1 MVASDFTAGEWLRKR
16 FPVRYGSR
24 VASPDRLSLQRVAT
38 PEIGDSMTARP
49 DELGP
54 SATALLGDGA
64 YPESQVSYEGAT
76 YWLERSVDG
85 VKRLVAVADDES
97 AFRGF
102 TGNAERVHG
111 KVRFVAETTS
121 ENALALRSALP
132 WLKPSRFGLHTSAGF
147 GDRLGLATPG
157 HARALK
163 WVGAAINPVFA
174 QQSIR
179 EMGRCHRTPRNVL
192 DDATWGAFQAGWTE
206 PVGGDADH
214 LEQLEDVDDTV
225 AAGFVFYTL
234 DPKAEVDPQAEH
246 AGPEAIQQKVAALD
260 WAGLESDLSTFTKSY
275 VGRRIDLEHEVIEL
289 DEQSVL
295 RAMAKY
301 GPSLAHA
308 MAMYRRL
315 MEKGIDCE
323 VEFAVDETDYPTTP
337 AEHVVV
343 VSELQRLGMD
353 FISFA
358 PRFVGRFEKGVEYI
372 GDIDELQRDFE
383 IHAQIARAL
392 GPYKLSL
399 HSGSDKFSTYPV
411 IAEATKGLVHLK
423 TAGTSWAEALRVIA
437 HNDPDLMREV
447 LALAL
452 DSFEVNRKS
461 YHLSCDPTRI
471 PTDPTDAE
479 VAQLMDRVDSRQ
491 VLHVGYGAILDE
503 FGTRLYQVWND
514 NEEEHYRII
523 ADHFVKH
530 LTPFAPYVQ

>member
-1 MVASDFTAGEWLRKR
+1 
-16 FPVRYGSR
+16 
-24 VASPDRLSLQRVAT
+24 
-38 PEIGDSMTARP
+38 MTARP
-49 DELGP
+49 DELSP
-54 SATALLGDGA
+54 SAAALLGDRA
-64 YPESQVSYEGAT
+64 YPESQVSYGGAT
-76 YWLERSVDG
+76 YWLERSEGG
-85 VKRLVAVADDES
+85 VKRLVALADDES
-97 AFRGF
+97 AFRSFAGVVEP
-102 TGNAERVHG
+102 TDG
-111 KVRFVAETTS
+111 KVRLVAKTS
-121 ENALALRSALP
+121 PENALALRSALP

-157 HARALK
+157 HVRALK
-163 WVGAAINPVFA
+163 AVGAAINPVFA

-192 DDATWGAFQAGWTE
+192 DDATWGAFQAGWTK

-214 LEQLEDVDDTV
+214 LEELDDIDDTV

-234 DPKAEVDPQAEH
+234 DPKAEVDPGAEH
-246 AGPEAIQQKVAALD
+246 ADAAAIQQKVAALD
-260 WAGLESDLSTFTKSY
+260 WSGLESDLATFSKRY
-275 VGRRIDLEHEVIEL
+275 VGQRIDLEHEPIVL
-289 DEQSVL
+289 DDESVL

-323 VEFAVDETDYPTTP
+323 VEFAVDETDYPTKP
-337 AEHVVV
+337 AEHIVV
-343 VSELQRLGMD
+343 VSELQRLGME
-353 FISFA
+353 FVSFA

-372 GDIDELQRDFE
+372 GDIEELKRDFE

-399 HSGSDKFSTYPV
+399 HSGSDKYSTYPL

-447 LALAL
+447 LVLAL
-452 DSFEVNRKS
+452 DSFEANRKS
-461 YHLSCDPTRI
+461 YHLSCDPAKI
-471 PTDPTDAE
+471 PTDPTDDE
-479 VAQLMDRVDSRQ
+479 VARLMDVVDSRQ
-491 VLHVGYGAILDE
+491 VLHVGYGAILKE
-503 FGTRLYQVWND
+503 FGPRLYQVWNA
-514 NEEEHYRII
+514 NEEEHYQII

-530 LTPFAPYVQ
+530 LAPFVPYAR

>member
-1 MVASDFTAGEWLRKR
+1 
-16 FPVRYGSR
+16 
-24 VASPDRLSLQRVAT
+24 
-38 PEIGDSMTARP
+38 MTTRP
-49 DELGP
+49 DELDP
-54 SATALLGDGA
+54 SAATLLNDGA

-76 YWLERSVDG
+76 YWLERSADG
-85 VKRLVAVADDES
+85 AKRLVAVADDES

-102 TGNAERVHG
+102 AGTTERTNG
-111 KVRFVAETTS
+111 QVRLAADTTP
-121 ENALALRSALP
+121 ENAQALRSALP
-132 WLKPSRFGLHTSAGF
+132 WLTPSRFGLHTSVGF

-157 HARALK
+157 HVRALK
-163 WVGAAINPVFA
+163 TVGGPINPVFA

-192 DDATWGAFQAGWTE
+192 DDATWGAFQAGWTT

-214 LEQLEDVDDTV
+214 LEQLEDIDDTV

-234 DPKAEVDPQAEH
+234 DPKAEVDPEAEH
-246 AGPEAIQQKVAALD
+246 AEAAVIQQKVETLD
-260 WAGLESDLSTFTKSY
+260 WPSLDSDLATFRKSY
-275 VGRRIDLEHEVIEL
+275 VGHRIDLEHEAIEL
-289 DEQSVL
+289 DEESVV

-315 MEKGIDCE
+315 REKGIDCE
-323 VEFAVDETDYPTTP
+323 VEFAVDETDYPTKP

-353 FISFA
+353 FVSFA

-372 GDIDELQRDFE
+372 GDLDELQRDFE
-383 IHAQIARAL
+383 IHAEIARAL

-399 HSGSDKFSTYPV
+399 HSGSDKYSTYPL
-411 IAEATKGLVHLK
+411 IAEATKGVVHLK

-452 DSFEVNRKS
+452 DSFEANRKS
-461 YHLSCDPTRI
+461 YHLSCDPTKI
-471 PTDPTDAE
+471 PTDPTDDQ

-491 VLHVGYGAILDE
+491 VLHVGYGAILEE
-503 FGTRLYQVWND
+503 FGPRMYQVWND

-530 LTPFAPYVQ
+530 LTPFASYAR

>member
-1 MVASDFTAGEWLRKR
+1 
-16 FPVRYGSR
+16 
-24 VASPDRLSLQRVAT
+24 
-38 PEIGDSMTARP
+38 MTTRP
-49 DELGP
+49 DELDP
-54 SATALLGDGA
+54 SDATLLNDGA
-64 YPESQVSYEGAT
+64 YPESQVSYQGAT

-85 VKRLVAVADDES
+85 AKRLVAVADDES

-102 TGNAERVHG
+102 AGTTERSNG
-111 KVRFVAETTS
+111 QVRLVADTTP
-121 ENALALRSALP
+121 ENAQALRSALP
-132 WLKPSRFGLHTSAGF
+132 WLTPSRFGLHTSVGF

-157 HARALK
+157 HVRALK
-163 WVGAAINPVFA
+163 AVGGPINPVFA

-192 DDATWGAFQAGWTE
+192 DDATWGAFQAGWTT

-214 LEQLEDVDDTV
+214 LEQLEDIDDTV

-234 DPKAEVDPQAEH
+234 DPKAEVDPEAEH
-246 AGPEAIQQKVAALD
+246 ADAAVIQQKVEALD
-260 WAGLESDLSTFTKSY
+260 WPSLDSDLATFRKSY
-275 VGRRIDLEHEVIEL
+275 VGHRIDLEHEAIEL
-289 DEQSVL
+289 DEESVV

-323 VEFAVDETDYPTTP
+323 VEFAVDETDYPTKP

-353 FISFA
+353 FVSFA

-372 GDIDELQRDFE
+372 GDLDQLQRDFE
-383 IHAQIARAL
+383 IHAEIARAL

-399 HSGSDKFSTYPV
+399 HSGSDKYSTYPL
-411 IAEATKGLVHLK
+411 IAEATNGVVHLK

-452 DSFEVNRKS
+452 DSFEANRKS
-461 YHLSCDPTRI
+461 YHLSCDPAKI
-471 PTDPTDAE
+471 PTDPTDDQ

-491 VLHVGYGAILDE
+491 VLHVGYGAILEE
-503 FGTRLYQVWND
+503 FGPRMYQVWND

-530 LTPFAPYVQ
+530 LTPFASYAR

>member
-1 MVASDFTAGEWLRKR
+1 VPTAEKGE
-16 FPVRYGSR
+16 
-24 VASPDRLSLQRVAT
+24 
-38 PEIGDSMTARP
+38 SMAARP

-54 SATALLGDGA
+54 SAIALLRDGA
-64 YPESQVSYEGAT
+64 YPESQVSYQGAT
-76 YWLERSVDG
+76 YWLERSIDG

-97 AFRGF
+97 AFRSFAG
-102 TGNAERVHG
+102 TVQRIDDT
-111 KVRFVAETTS
+111 VRLHAETTP

-132 WLKPSRFGLHTSAGF
+132 WLRPSGFGLHTSAGF

-157 HARALK
+157 HVRALK
-163 WVGAAINPVFA
+163 AVGAAINPVFA

-214 LEQLEDVDDTV
+214 LEELDDIDNTV

-234 DPKAEVDPQAEH
+234 DPKAEVDPEAEH
-246 AGPEAIQQKVAALD
+246 ADSAAIQQKVKALD
-260 WAGLESDLSTFTKSY
+260 WAGLESDLGTFAKRY
-275 VGRRIDLEHEVIEL
+275 VGQRFDLEREAIEL
-289 DEQSVL
+289 DEESVF

-323 VEFAVDETDYPTTP
+323 VEFAVDETDYPTKP

-353 FISFA
+353 FLSFA

-372 GDIDELQRDFE
+372 GDIDQLQRDFE
-383 IHAQIARAL
+383 IHAEIAQAL

-399 HSGSDKFSTYPV
+399 HSGSDKYPTYPL

-452 DSFEVNRKS
+452 DSFEANRKS
-461 YHLSCDPTRI
+461 YHLSCDPRRI
-471 PTDPTDAE
+471 PTDPTDDE
-479 VAQLMDRVDSRQ
+479 VAELMDRVDSRQ
-491 VLHVGYGAILDE
+491 VLHVGYGAILEE
-503 FGTRLYQVWND
+503 FGPRLYQVWND

-530 LTPFAPYVQ
+530 LTPFAPYAR

>member
-1 MVASDFTAGEWLRKR
+1 
-16 FPVRYGSR
+16 
-24 VASPDRLSLQRVAT
+24 
-38 PEIGDSMTARP
+38 MTARP
-49 DELGP
+49 DELDP
-54 SATALLGDGA
+54 TAATLLNDGA
-64 YPESQVSYEGAT
+64 YPESQVSYSGVT
-76 YWLERSVDG
+76 YWLERSTG
-85 VKRLVAVADDES
+85 GAKRLVALADDES

-102 TGNAERVHG
+102 AGTMERTNG
-111 KVRFVAETTS
+111 QVRLVAETTP
-121 ENALALRSALP
+121 ENAMALRSALP
-132 WLKPSRFGLHTSAGF
+132 WLTPSRFGLHTSVGF

-157 HARALK
+157 HVQALQT
-163 WVGAAINPVFA
+163 VGGAINPVFA

-192 DDATWGAFQAGWTE
+192 DDATWGAFQAGWTK

-214 LEQLEDVDDTV
+214 LEQLDDIDDTV

-234 DPKAEVDPQAEH
+234 DPKAEVDPEAEH
-246 AGPEAIQQKVAALD
+246 ADAAVIQQKVEALD
-260 WAGLESDLSTFTKSY
+260 WASLDSDLATFTKSY
-275 VGRRIDLEHEVIEL
+275 VGHRIDLEQEAIKL
-289 DEQSVL
+289 DEESVV

-315 MEKGIDCE
+315 MEKGIECE
-323 VEFAVDETDYPTTP
+323 VEFAVDETDYPTKP

-343 VSELQRLGMD
+343 VRELQRLGME

-372 GDIDELQRDFE
+372 GDLDELQRDFE
-383 IHAQIARAL
+383 IHAEIARAL

-399 HSGSDKFSTYPV
+399 HSGSDKYSTYPL
-411 IAEATKGLVHLK
+411 IAEATEGVVHLK

-452 DSFEVNRKS
+452 DSFEANRKS
-461 YHLSCDPTRI
+461 YHLSCDPTKI
-471 PTDPTDAE
+471 PPDPTDDQ

-491 VLHVGYGAILDE
+491 VLHVGYGAILEE
-503 FGTRLYQVWND
+503 FGPRMYQVWND
-514 NEEEHYRII
+514 NEEEHYGII

-530 LTPFAPYVQ
+530 LTPFAAYAQ

>member
-1 MVASDFTAGEWLRKR
+1 
-16 FPVRYGSR
+16 
-24 VASPDRLSLQRVAT
+24 
-38 PEIGDSMTARP
+38 MTARP

-64 YPESQVSYEGAT
+64 YPESQVSYEGT
-76 YWLERSVDG
+76 IYWLERSVDG
-85 VKRLVAVADDES
+85 VKRLVAVAYDAS

-102 TGNAERVHG
+102 AGTAERVDG
-111 KVRFVAETTS
+111 KVRFVAETTP

-157 HARALK
+157 HARALNT
-163 WVGAAINPVFA
+163 VGAEINPVFA

-192 DDATWGAFQAGWTE
+192 DDATWGAFQAGWTK

-214 LEQLEDVDDTV
+214 LEQLEDIDDTV

-234 DPKAEVDPQAEH
+234 DPKAEVDPEAEH
-246 AGPEAIQQKVAALD
+246 ADPQTIQQKVAALD
-260 WAGLESDLSTFTKSY
+260 WTGLESDLATFTKSY
-275 VGRRIDLEHEVIEL
+275 VGRRVDLEHEAIEL

-343 VSELQRLGMD
+343 VSELQRLGMA

-372 GDIDELQRDFE
+372 GDINELQRDFK

-399 HSGSDKFSTYPV
+399 HSGSDKFSTYPL

-437 HNDPDLMREV
+437 NNDPDLMREV

-471 PTDPTDAE
+471 PTDPTDDE

-503 FGTRLYQVWND
+503 FGTRMYQVWND

-530 LTPFAPYVQ
+530 LTPFASYAH

>member
-1 MVASDFTAGEWLRKR
+1 
-16 FPVRYGSR
+16 
-24 VASPDRLSLQRVAT
+24 
-38 PEIGDSMTARP
+38 MTTRP
-49 DELGP
+49 DELDP
-54 SATALLGDGA
+54 SAATLLNNGA

-76 YWLERSVDG
+76 CWLERSADG
-85 VKRLVAVADDES
+85 AKRLVAVADDES

-102 TGNAERVHG
+102 AGTTERTNG
-111 KVRFVAETTS
+111 QGRLVADTTP
-121 ENALALRSALP
+121 ENAQALRSALP
-132 WLKPSRFGLHTSAGF
+132 WLTPSRFGLHTSVGF

-157 HARALK
+157 HVRALK
-163 WVGAAINPVFA
+163 TVGGPINPVFA

-192 DDATWGAFQAGWTE
+192 DDATWGAFQAGWTT

-214 LEQLEDVDDTV
+214 LEQLEDIDDTV

-234 DPKAEVDPQAEH
+234 DPKAEVDPEAEH
-246 AGPEAIQQKVAALD
+246 ADAAVIQQKVEALD
-260 WAGLESDLSTFTKSY
+260 WPSLDSDLATFRKSY
-275 VGRRIDLEHEVIEL
+275 VGHRIDLEHEAIEL
-289 DEQSVL
+289 DEESVV

-315 MEKGIDCE
+315 KEKGIDCE
-323 VEFAVDETDYPTTP
+323 VEFAVDETDYPTKP

-353 FISFA
+353 FVSFA

-372 GDIDELQRDFE
+372 GDLDELQRDFE
-383 IHAQIARAL
+383 IHAEIARAL

-399 HSGSDKFSTYPV
+399 HSGSDKYSTYPL
-411 IAEATKGLVHLK
+411 IAEATKGVVHLK

-452 DSFEVNRKS
+452 DSFEANRKS
-461 YHLSCDPTRI
+461 YHLSCDPTKI
-471 PTDPTDAE
+471 PPDPTDDQ
-479 VAQLMDRVDSRQ
+479 VAQLMDRIDSRQ
-491 VLHVGYGAILDE
+491 VLHVGYGAILEE
-503 FGTRLYQVWND
+503 FGPRMYQVWND

-530 LTPFAPYVQ
+530 VQPFARYAQ

>member
-1 MVASDFTAGEWLRKR
+1 
-16 FPVRYGSR
+16 
-24 VASPDRLSLQRVAT
+24 
-38 PEIGDSMTARP
+38 MTTRP
-49 DELGP
+49 DELDP
-54 SATALLGDGA
+54 SAATLLNDGA

-76 YWLERSVDG
+76 YWLERSADG
-85 VKRLVAVADDES
+85 AKRLVVVADDES

-102 TGNAERVHG
+102 AGTTERTNG
-111 KVRFVAETTS
+111 QVRLVADTTP
-121 ENALALRSALP
+121 ENAQALRSALP
-132 WLKPSRFGLHTSAGF
+132 WLTPSRFGLHTSVGF

-157 HARALK
+157 HVRALK
-163 WVGAAINPVFA
+163 TVGGPINPVFA

-192 DDATWGAFQAGWTE
+192 DDATWGAFQAGWTT

-214 LEQLEDVDDTV
+214 LEQLEDIDDTV

-234 DPKAEVDPQAEH
+234 DPKAEVDPEAEH
-246 AGPEAIQQKVAALD
+246 ADAAVIQQKVETLD
-260 WAGLESDLSTFTKSY
+260 WPSLDSDLATFRKSY
-275 VGRRIDLEHEVIEL
+275 VAHRIDLEHEAIEL
-289 DEQSVL
+289 DEESVV

-315 MEKGIDCE
+315 REKGIDCE
-323 VEFAVDETDYPTTP
+323 VEFAVDETDYPTKP

-353 FISFA
+353 FVSFA

-372 GDIDELQRDFE
+372 GDLDQLQRDFE
-383 IHAQIARAL
+383 IHADIARAL

-399 HSGSDKFSTYPV
+399 HSGSDKYSTYPL
-411 IAEATKGLVHLK
+411 IAEATKGVVHLK

-452 DSFEVNRKS
+452 DSFEANRKS
-461 YHLSCDPTRI
+461 YHLSCDPTKI
-471 PTDPTDAE
+471 PTDPTDDQ

-491 VLHVGYGAILDE
+491 VLHVGYGAILED
-503 FGTRLYQVWND
+503 FGPRMYQVWND

-530 LTPFAPYVQ
+530 LTPFASYAR

>member
-1 MVASDFTAGEWLRKR
+1 MSAR
-16 FPVRYGSR
+16 
-24 VASPDRLSLQRVAT
+24 PDE
-38 PEIGDSMTARP
+38 PGP

-54 SATALLGDGA
+54 SATALLGDRA
-64 YPESQVSYEGAT
+64 YRESQVSYGGAT
-76 YWLERSVDG
+76 YWMERSVDG
-85 VKRLVAVADDES
+85 VKRLVAVADDEF

-102 TGNAERVHG
+102 AGTAERIDG
-111 KVRFVAETTS
+111 GVRFVAETTP

-132 WLKPSRFGLHTSAGF
+132 WLTPAPFGLHTSAGF

-157 HARALK
+157 HVRALK
-163 WVGAAINPVFA
+163 GVGAAINPVFA

-179 EMGRCHRTPRNVL
+179 EMGRCHRTPRDVL

-214 LEQLEDVDDTV
+214 LEQLEDIDDTA

-234 DPKAEVDPQAEH
+234 DPKAEVDPEAER
-246 AGPEAIQQKVAALD
+246 ADTATIQQKVEALD
-260 WAGLESDLSTFTKSY
+260 WAGLESDLATFTKRY
-275 VGRRIDLEHEVIEL
+275 VGQRIDLEHEAIEL
-289 DEQSVL
+289 DEESVI

-323 VEFAVDETDYPTTP
+323 VEFAVDETDYPTKP

-343 VSELQRLGMD
+343 VSELQRLGMG
-353 FISFA
+353 FVSFA

-372 GDIDELQRDFE
+372 GDIRELQRDFE
-383 IHAQIARAL
+383 IHAEIARAL

-399 HSGSDKFSTYPV
+399 HSGSDKYSTYPL
-411 IAEATKGLVHLK
+411 IAEATQGVVHLK

-437 HNDPDLMREV
+437 NNDPDLMREV
-447 LALAL
+447 LRLAL
-452 DSFEVNRKS
+452 DSFEANRKS
-461 YHLSCDPTRI
+461 YHLSCDPTKI
-471 PTDPTDAE
+471 PTDPTDDE
-479 VAQLMDRVDSRQ
+479 VAQLMDVIDSRQ
-491 VLHVGYGAILDE
+491 VLHVGYGAILEE
-503 FGTRLYQVWND
+503 FRPRLYQVWND

-530 LTPFAPYVQ
+530 LAPFATYAR

>member
-1 MVASDFTAGEWLRKR
+1 MSV
-16 FPVRYGSR
+16 
-24 VASPDRLSLQRVAT
+24 Q
-38 PEIGDSMTARP
+38 P

-54 SATALLGDGA
+54 SATALLGDRG
-64 YPESQVSYEGAT
+64 YPESQVSHGGGT

-97 AFRGF
+97 TFRGF
-102 TGNAERVHG
+102 TGTTESSDG
-111 KVRFVAETTS
+111 EVRLVAETTA

-157 HARALK
+157 HVRALK
-163 WVGAAINPVFA
+163 EVGAAIKPVFA

-179 EMGRCHRTPRNVL
+179 EMGRCRRTPRNVL
-192 DDATWGAFQAGWTE
+192 DDATWGAFQAGWTK

-214 LEQLEDVDDTV
+214 LEQLEDIDETV

-234 DPKAEVDPQAEH
+234 DPKAEVDPEAEH
-246 AGPEAIQQKVAALD
+246 ADSAAIRQKVAALD
-260 WAGLESDLSTFTKSY
+260 WAGLESDLATFTKTY
-275 VGRRIDLEHEVIEL
+275 AGQRIDLEHQAVEL
-289 DEQSVL
+289 DEESVL

-323 VEFAVDETDYPTTP
+323 VEFAVDETDYPTKP

-343 VSELQRLGMD
+343 VSELQRLGME
-353 FISFA
+353 FVSFA

-372 GDIDELQRDFE
+372 GDIEELQRDFE
-383 IHAQIARAL
+383 IHAELARAL

-399 HSGSDKFSTYPV
+399 HSGSDKYSTYPL

-437 HNDPDLMREV
+437 NNDPDLMREV
-447 LALAL
+447 LTLAL
-452 DSFEVNRKS
+452 DSFEANRKS

-471 PTDPTDAE
+471 PTDPTDDE

-491 VLHVGYGAILDE
+491 VLHVGYGAILEE
-503 FGTRLYQVWND
+503 FGIRMYQVWSD

-523 ADHFVKH
+523 SDHFVKH
-530 LTPFAPYVQ
+530 LAPFAPYAQ

>member
-1 MVASDFTAGEWLRKR
+1 
-16 FPVRYGSR
+16 
-24 VASPDRLSLQRVAT
+24 
-38 PEIGDSMTARP
+38 MTTRP
-49 DELGP
+49 DELDP
-54 SATALLGDGA
+54 SAATLLNDGA

-76 YWLERSVDG
+76 YWLERSADG
-85 VKRLVAVADDES
+85 AKRLVAVADDES

-102 TGNAERVHG
+102 AGTTERTNG
-111 KVRFVAETTS
+111 QVRLAADTTP
-121 ENALALRSALP
+121 ENAQALRSALP
-132 WLKPSRFGLHTSAGF
+132 WLTPSRFGLHTSVGF

-157 HARALK
+157 HVRALK
-163 WVGAAINPVFA
+163 TVGGPINPVFA

-192 DDATWGAFQAGWTE
+192 DDATWGAFQAGWTT

-214 LEQLEDVDDTV
+214 LEQLEDIDDTV

-234 DPKAEVDPQAEH
+234 DPKAEVDPEAEH
-246 AGPEAIQQKVAALD
+246 AEAGVIQQKVETLD
-260 WAGLESDLSTFTKSY
+260 WPSLDSDLATFRKSY
-275 VGRRIDLEHEVIEL
+275 VGHRIDLEREAIEL
-289 DEQSVL
+289 DEESVV

-315 MEKGIDCE
+315 REKGVDCE
-323 VEFAVDETDYPTTP
+323 VEFAVDETDYPTKP

-353 FISFA
+353 FVSFA
-358 PRFVGRFEKGVEYI
+358 PRFVGRFEIGVEYI
-372 GDIDELQRDFE
+372 GDLDELQRDFE
-383 IHAQIARAL
+383 IHAEIARAL

-399 HSGSDKFSTYPV
+399 HSGSDKYSTYPL
-411 IAEATKGLVHLK
+411 IAEATKGVVHLK

-452 DSFEVNRKS
+452 DSFEANRKS
-461 YHLSCDPTRI
+461 YHLSCDPTKI
-471 PTDPTDAE
+471 PTDPTDDQ

-491 VLHVGYGAILDE
+491 VLHVGYGAILEE
-503 FGTRLYQVWND
+503 FGPRMYQVWND

-530 LTPFAPYVQ
+530 LTPFAPYAR

>member
-1 MVASDFTAGEWLRKR
+1 MSV
-16 FPVRYGSR
+16 
-24 VASPDRLSLQRVAT
+24 Q
-38 PEIGDSMTARP
+38 P

-54 SATALLGDGA
+54 SATALLGDRG
-64 YPESQVSYEGAT
+64 YPESQVSHGGGT

-102 TGNAERVHG
+102 TGTTESSDG
-111 KVRFVAETTS
+111 EVRLVAETTA

-157 HARALK
+157 HVRALK
-163 WVGAAINPVFA
+163 EVGAAINPVFA
-174 QQSIR
+174 QQSIM
-179 EMGRCHRTPRNVL
+179 EMGRCRRTPRNVL
-192 DDATWGAFQAGWTE
+192 DDATWGAFQAGWTK

-214 LEQLEDVDDTV
+214 LEQLEDIDETV

-234 DPKAEVDPQAEH
+234 DPKAEVDPEAEH
-246 AGPEAIQQKVAALD
+246 ADSAAIRQKVAALD
-260 WAGLESDLSTFTKSY
+260 WAGLESDLATFTKTY
-275 VGRRIDLEHEVIEL
+275 AGQRIDLEHQAVEL
-289 DEQSVL
+289 DEESVL

-323 VEFAVDETDYPTTP
+323 VEFAVDETDYPTKP

-343 VSELQRLGMD
+343 VSELQRLGME
-353 FISFA
+353 FVSFA

-372 GDIDELQRDFE
+372 GDIEELQRDFE
-383 IHAQIARAL
+383 IHAELARAL

-399 HSGSDKFSTYPV
+399 HSGSDKYSTYPL
-411 IAEATKGLVHLK
+411 IAEATQGQVHLK

-437 HNDPDLMREV
+437 NNDPDLMREV
-447 LALAL
+447 LTLAL
-452 DSFEVNRKS
+452 DSFEANRKS

-471 PTDPTDAE
+471 PTDPTDDE

-491 VLHVGYGAILDE
+491 VLHVGYGAILEE
-503 FGTRLYQVWND
+503 FGIRMYQVWND

-523 ADHFVKH
+523 SDHFVKH
-530 LTPFAPYVQ
+530 LAPFAAYAQ